1 MKHDVENELK
11 DKGHDNP
18 KANIIFVDI
27 HMVLE
32 VQEDKNSQKETMHS
46 WAPTNFNG
54 KSKVSKSNR
63 VAEIKDKMA
72 RLVQCQT
79 KNKDVSIPTVL
90 SKINTDEY
98 TIKGG
103 GASGGKT
110 AIHCKSMEIANK
122 VEEYL
127 RGSDLI
133 ERVNRNRQWMDA

>member
-1 MKHDVENELK
+1 
-11 DKGHDNP
+11 
-18 KANIIFVDI
+18 
-27 HMVLE
+27 MVLE
-32 VQEDKNSQKETMHS
+32 VQEDRNSQKETYHS
-46 WAPTNFNG
+46 WAPTNSNG

-63 VAEIKDKMA
+63 VAEIKDMMA

-79 KNKDVSIPTVL
+79 KNKEVSIPLVL

-103 GASGGKT
+103 GANGGKA
-110 AIHCKSMEIANK
+110 AIHCNSVEIANK

-133 ERVNRNRQWMDA
+133 DKVNRNRQWMET